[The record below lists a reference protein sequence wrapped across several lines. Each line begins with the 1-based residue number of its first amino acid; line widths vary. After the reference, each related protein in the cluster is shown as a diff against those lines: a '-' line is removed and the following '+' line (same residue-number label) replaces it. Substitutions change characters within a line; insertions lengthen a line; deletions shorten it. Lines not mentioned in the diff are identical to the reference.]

1 MNDMYRFI
9 SCVFFIL
16 IFFIS
21 SPVNG
26 SEITIF
32 GNSSKPPKIYLENN
46 QPKGILVDILKY
58 IDERVPVEFKI
69 KLMPWK
75 RAYQSAI
82 SSQGGVIGLSM
93 NDERLK
99 IFDYSESLFIDE
111 IVMVVLKGNEF
122 HYENIHDLKGK
133 VVGLR
138 RGASYGNAFEMG
150 KQSIFRAE
158 GDDSS
163 KQRLLKLLSRRIDVA
178 FINPGKVGVNNAIE
192 SDKRLRANRGKF
204 VVLSTPFKMDPNH
217 IGFAKE
223 MQMEAVLT
231 QINDIIIKGKESGDI
246 QRIIDR
252 HMAGPLDG
260 GK

>member
-1 MNDMYRFI
+1 MNDIYRFI

-21 SPVNG
+21 APVTG

-32 GNSSKPPKIYLENN
+32 GNSSKPPKIYLENG

-58 IDERVPVEFKI
+58 IDEQTPVEFKI

-82 SSQGGVIGLSM
+82 NAKGGVIGLSK

-99 IFDYSESLFIDE
+99 IFDYSEALFIDE
-111 IVMVVLKGNEF
+111 VVMVVLKGNEF

-133 VVGLR
+133 VIGLR
-138 RGASYGNAFEMG
+138 RGASYGNKFETG
-150 KQSIFRAE
+150 KQSIFKAE

-163 KQRLLKLLSRRIDVA
+163 KQRLFKLLSRHIDVA
-178 FINPGKVGVNNAIE
+178 FISPGKVGVNNAIE
-192 SDKRLRANRGKF
+192 SDVRLRTNRDKF

-217 IGFAKE
+217 IGFAKS
-223 MQMEAVLT
+223 MQMEAVLK
-231 QINDIIIKGKESGDI
+231 QINDIVIKGKESGDI
-246 QRIIDR
+246 QRIIDH
-252 HMAGPLDG
+252 HMVEPPAGEI
-260 GK
+260 